1 MRYQDINIVGEEYAD
16 DNRHWSSQH
25 CINYL
30 PVPAERGG
38 TLTQWQ
44 LRQAPGLR
52 PLVRIIKTHGT
63 PDVEEGPIRGMREV
77 EGKLFVV
84 AGTTLYQISNSLV
97 AIPYGTIP
105 GVSRVSMAHNQRG
118 LGNELLIATGSA
130 GYVFNTSTLVLQKI
144 TDEAYPGA
152 FIAAY
157 IDSYIAQVEPQGRY
171 WFHSDLADALSYNS
185 LDRYEAEGQPDRIVS
200 LYVSHREAL
209 LFGRETIEPY
219 VNEPSGDG
227 TAPFQRASNTV
238 IECGCSARYS
248 VAGLDNSVMFLDD
261 KRIVRRLDSYN
272 PVRISTQP
280 IEQALA
286 ECSAEQ
292 ISAAFAFVWEDKG
305 HKVYYLTVPGR
316 FTFGYDVLSR
326 RWHRRLTKGMD
337 RWRLSGLVFWN
348 GMWVGG
354 DYQSGRLYALDWKYG
369 LDGQNPNGEPLELV
383 RNTASGYLSAN
394 QNRLRVHAV
403 EVRCRVGSEE
413 TVPVQFPEQPEAPT
427 ISGDASNATVGIP
440 WAGFTYTATGGTPPY
455 RFSLRSGSLPTGFG
469 PLSPSG
475 SLPAVTPEE
484 VSSGAFVVR
493 VTDANG
499 LYADLDDS
507 IAVGEGWLL
516 AASFTDTGELKR
528 SPEGV
533 SWDSPSFRV
542 MDGED
547 TWQPYFEGTAFSR
560 SGAEVIGYSGIGF
573 RGIWSTDHGKTFAA
587 LPIPG
592 SVINGFRCAKVG
604 PLWWIPRGNVTDVA
618 TWDGNTIEDG
628 PFQASAV
635 LEYGGNL
642 FSARVFYGYLYNRG
656 EDGTGTG
663 EVLFTGSGS
672 SLINIWLEKSD
683 DEIAIL
689 WLDVSGNLH
698 IERSIDGGAS
708 VETCAS
714 PFSAAPGDTKCF
726 ARFNRRESLW
736 VIVFGNRVAYGPDLT
751 ALVQSS
757 HVFATT
763 PRGLDEDGTKFVV
776 CGDDRLLESSVDGDI
791 WVSEPT
797 PGDTI
802 STTDLA
808 AVLAPSYEVEE

>member
-1 MRYQDINIVGEEYAD
+1 MRYQEINIVGEEYAD

-30 PVPAERGG
+30 PVPAERSG

-52 PLVRIIKTHGT
+52 PLVRIIQEHAGEAQ
-63 PDVEEGPIRGMREV
+63 PEIEAGPVRGMREV

-84 AGTTLYQISNSLV
+84 AGTTLYQISNGLV

-219 VNEPSGDG
+219 VNEPSGAG

-248 VAGLDNSVMFLDD
+248 VAGLDNSVLFLDD
-261 KRIVRRLDSYN
+261 KRIVRRLDGYT

-286 ECSAEQ
+286 ECTAEQ
-292 ISAAFAFVWEDKG
+292 ISAAFAFVWEDQG

-337 RWRLSGLVFWN
+337 RWRLSDLVFWN

-354 DYQSGRLYALDWKYG
+354 DYQTGRLYALDWKYG
-369 LDGQNPNGEPLELV
+369 LDGQDSEGSPLELV
-383 RNTASGYLSAN
+383 RNTVSGYLSAN

-413 TVPVQFPEQPEAPT
+413 TIPVDFPAQPEGPSISGSAPDGLVDVATTPFQYT
-427 ISGDASNATVGIP
+427 ISGNAPLKVT
-440 WAGFTYTATGGTPPY
+440 
-455 RFSLRSGSLPTGFG
+455 LRSGTLPPG
-469 PLSPSG
+469 LSISQAGVRSG
-475 SLPAVTPEE
+475 TPTEE
-484 VSSGAFVVR
+484 GSYTYTLR
-493 VTDANG
+493 VTDKYGLWADHTDTVQIRAYLYDFVAVASTGSYFGSTAETWTGSSVNGNGRPMTWGKRIILLLPSGNVVSDDYLATVMPKAAPWSGSATLARPTKTPNGRIYVAAGDTNLYYTDDGAETWTTVALGFTVAKLAGDDDVLIVHTDTNHYRVAVGGLTFGSQKTAPANIQDIG
-499 LYADLDDS
+499 YGDGMFMFATPSANYYWSEDNGTTLTPVSIPAPGGDTLENRSNFRTKGGAWLAINRINGNNTNETIARSPDGKQPFVYVTTPSGNMDGGSSNAFAQRGDKIVCPLQFNLTTEFF
-507 IAVGEGWLL
+507 IAVSGDDGVTWTRHDHGYPG
-516 AASFTDTGELKR
+516 ASDFP
-528 SPEGV
+528 SSGV
-533 SWDSPSFRV
+533 V
-542 MDGED
+542 
-547 TWQPYFEGTAFSR
+547 AFSE
-560 SGAEVIGYSGIGF
+560 G
-573 RGIWSTDHGKTFAA
+573 
-587 LPIPG
+587 G
-592 SVINGFRCAKVG
+592 SK
-604 PLWWIPRGNVTDVA
+604 
-618 TWDGNTIEDG
+618 
-628 PFQASAV
+628 
-635 LEYGGNL
+635 
-642 FSARVFYGYLYNRG
+642 
-656 EDGTGTG
+656 
-663 EVLFTGSGS
+663 
-672 SLINIWLEKSD
+672 
-683 DEIAIL
+683 
-689 WLDVSGNLH
+689 
-698 IERSIDGGAS
+698 
-708 VETCAS
+708 
-714 PFSAAPGDTKCF
+714 
-726 ARFNRRESLW
+726 
-736 VIVFGNRVAYGPDLT
+736 
-751 ALVQSS
+751 
-757 HVFATT
+757 
-763 PRGLDEDGTKFVV
+763 
-776 CGDDRLLESSVDGDI
+776 
-791 WVSEPT
+791 
-797 PGDTI
+797 
-802 STTDLA
+802 
-808 AVLAPSYEVEE
+808 

>member
-30 PVPAERGG
+30 PVPAERSG

-44 LRQAPGLR
+44 LRQAPGLK

-261 KRIVRRLDSYN
+261 KRIVRRLDGYN

-337 RWRLSGLVFWN
+337 RWRLSDLVFWN

-499 LYADLDDS
+499 LYDEL
-507 IAVGEGWLL
+507 
-516 AASFTDTGELKR
+516 TDTIEVGYPWLMVASYTNTGGKYKL
-528 SPEGV
+528 SP
-533 SWDSPSFRV
+533 
-542 MDGED
+542 DGLD
-547 TWQPYFEGTAFSR
+547 
-560 SGAEVIGYSGIGF
+560 
-573 RGIWSTDHGKTFAA
+573 WSADA
-587 LPIPG
+587 LPINFVGGGEYSPG
-592 SVINGFRCAKVG
+592 TSVTNQCYRHGDEILLLGANAGYSDDAGQAWKEVPYTPDLPSRWGARMQE
-604 PLWWIPRGNVTDVA
+604 LWFLTQGTLGNSV
-618 TWDGNTIEDG
+618 TWDGETIGSLSTTDRAIIRYKDEAYG
-628 PFQASAV
+628 LSSTGV
-635 LEYGGNL
+635 L
-642 FSARVFYGYLYNRG
+642 RNRG
-656 EDGTGTG
+656 EDGNGTATVSYTGSTVESAANTTFAVGFEGDKEVLAVAWYPGSFIGQISFLRDGAWTQATPPWGISTAQPFYLCRSKALGLWVAIYDHKICYGPTLDNLSLSGFTLPQIPLGIAADDHRFVICGINRMLYTSTDGNTWTSVTPPTNTTGTTRLCG
-663 EVLFTGSGS
+663 
-672 SLINIWLEKSD
+672 
-683 DEIAIL
+683 IL
-689 WLDVSGNLH
+689 GP
-698 IERSIDGGAS
+698 
-708 VETCAS
+708 S
-714 PFSAAPGDTKCF
+714 PA
-726 ARFNRRESLW
+726 
-736 VIVFGNRVAYGPDLT
+736 
-751 ALVQSS
+751 
-757 HVFATT
+757 
-763 PRGLDEDGTKFVV
+763 
-776 CGDDRLLESSVDGDI
+776 
-791 WVSEPT
+791 
-797 PGDTI
+797 
-802 STTDLA
+802 
-808 AVLAPSYEVEE
+808 

>member
-30 PVPAERGG
+30 PVPAERSG

-52 PLVRIIKTHGT
+52 PLVRIIQQHASEGV
-63 PDVEEGPIRGMREV
+63 PEVEAGPIRGMREV

-248 VAGLDNSVMFLDD
+248 VAGLDNSVLFLDD
-261 KRIVRRLDSYN
+261 KRIVRRLDGYN

-286 ECSAEQ
+286 ECTAEQ
-292 ISAAFAFVWEDKG
+292 ISSAFAFVWEDKG

-337 RWRLSGLVFWN
+337 RWRLSDLVFWN

-354 DYQSGRLYALDWKYG
+354 DYQTGRLYALDWKYG
-369 LDGQNPNGEPLELV
+369 IDGQNPDNEPLELV

-413 TVPVQFPEQPEAPT
+413 TVPVDFPDQPEAPT
-427 ISGDASNATVGIP
+427 ISGIPPESIIGEATTP
-440 WAGFTYTATGGTPPY
+440 FQFTLGDGTPPY
-455 RFSLRSGSLPTGFG
+455 RVTLRAGTIPPGLSISQQGLRTGTPTRAGTFTYT
-469 PLSPSG
+469 L
-475 SLPAVTPEE
+475 
-484 VSSGAFVVR
+484 R
-493 VTDANG
+493 NTDSTG
-499 LYADLDDS
+499 LYADHEVTEQVTVPVFV
-507 IAVGEGWLL
+507 VGRTG
-516 AASFTDTGELKR
+516 ASTY
-528 SPEGV
+528 
-533 SWDSPSFRV
+533 RV
-542 MDGED
+542 MRLAGTTNWNVAPAFPPFSPVFYALGLESGRILAWSQGTSAYSDDHGA
-547 TWQPYFEGTAFSR
+547 TWSTPAVQLGGHAGPR
-560 SGAEVIGYSGIGF
+560 SGCERDGVVLITGG
-573 RGIWSTDHGKTFAA
+573 STTS
-587 LPIPG
+587 I
-592 SVINGFRCAKVG
+592 
-604 PLWWIPRGNVTDVA
+604 
-618 TWDGNTIEDG
+618 
-628 PFQASAV
+628 
-635 LEYGGNL
+635 Y
-642 FSARVFYGYLYNRG
+642 
-656 EDGTGTG
+656 
-663 EVLFTGSGS
+663 
-672 SLINIWLEKSD
+672 
-683 DEIAIL
+683 
-689 WLDVSGNLH
+689 
-698 IERSIDGGAS
+698 RSIDGGATFS
-708 VETCAS
+708 EVTGYPDSMYYAVTAETGILMAS
-714 PFSAAPGDTKCF
+714 QAAGKFVFSEDGGLTHEERANT
-726 ARFNRRESLW
+726 NVSLS
-736 VIVFGNRVAYGPDLT
+736 GGGAVAYLRHAGAAVLGGYNTSNNAASVAVTDDEGATSTRHDLPEISIVT
-751 ALVQSS
+751 ALGA
-757 HVFATT
+757 ATID
-763 PRGLDEDGTKFVV
+763 DE
-776 CGDDRLLESSVDGDI
+776 DI
-791 WVSEPT
+791 WVCGLANGKVYRTKDFSTWTAWSDVLPGAARFVVWDGVRFSVGGDDSSYVLTSEDGVT
-797 PGDTI
+797 ATRRTCSMTVGV
-802 STTDLA
+802 SA
-808 AVLAPSYEVEE
+808 AVPTYD